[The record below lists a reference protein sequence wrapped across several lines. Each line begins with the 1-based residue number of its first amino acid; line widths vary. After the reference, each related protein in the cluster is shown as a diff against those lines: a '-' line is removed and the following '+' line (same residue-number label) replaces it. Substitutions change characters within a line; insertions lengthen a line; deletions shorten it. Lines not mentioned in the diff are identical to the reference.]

1 MALFTDDFISDVQ
14 DLLAYESN
22 LTEVADAEGIDLEGK
37 LRLAQNEVGVELG
50 MAALS
55 PGNIYWTSMP
65 WTAAGPDANFS
76 RFALNTV
83 VVTNP
88 LKLWHTFQT
97 LGNVYRDAYNRKL
110 NDKYLPKWT
119 EYKELARWASN
130 LLYQTG
136 IGLVTQPVPRPE
148 PPVLD
153 SVAGTLGAQ
162 TLYVQIAW
170 TGRSGVA
177 EGAPSAEGAIDL
189 GANHKLRVT
198 PPAAP
203 GGVTGW
209 SVYVGG
215 TSGAEA
221 RQNGTLLALGQPWV
235 MPDTG
240 LAAGA
245 AVGGGQEP
253 EFYKSIPRFVQ
264 RG

>member
-1 MALFTDDFISDVQ
+1 MALFTDGFISDVQ
-14 DLLAYESN
+14 DLIGYESN

-55 PGNIYWTSMP
+55 PGNIYWTGLL
-65 WTAAGPDANFS
+65 GPATGADANFS
-76 RFALNTV
+76 RFDLSRV

-97 LGNVYRDAYNRKL
+97 LANVYRDAYNRKL
-110 NDKYLPKWT
+110 NDKYLPKWS

-148 PPVLD
+148 PPALD

-170 TGRSGVA
+170 TGAGGAA
-177 EGAPSAEGAIDL
+177 EGAPCLEGAL
-189 GANHKLRVT
+189 EVAANQKLRVT
-198 PPAAP
+198 AP

-209 SVYVGG
+209 SVYVGTASG
-215 TSGAEA
+215 TEA

-240 LAAGA
+240 LAAGE
-245 AVGGGQEP
+245 AVGDGQEP
-253 EFYKSIPRFVQ
+253 EFYKSIPRFLQ